1 MKKLSAILT
10 MFYFSMLSVVNAA
23 ETTTI
28 EQIEHELAEGI
39 HAAEH
44 SEKGGLPQFEPE
56 SFVSQ
61 FFWLALSFV
70 VLYFIFSKITL
81 PNISNVIENR
91 KNIIESDLEMAEKL
105 TAEAD
110 EVHDA
115 YNANLMKSSAAAT
128 AALAKTE
135 EKNKAKQDKK
145 SEEFRVKS
153 EAAIA
158 ETEARII
165 EAKEN
170 AMQDMNKV
178 ITDVA
183 VNAIEKIIGTK
194 ADPKK
199 VKSIVENIDVANKPM
214 KKTKTKAA

>member
-1 MKKLSAILT
+1 
-10 MFYFSMLSVVNAA
+10 
-23 ETTTI
+23 
-28 EQIEHELAEGI
+28 
-39 HAAEH
+39 
-44 SEKGGLPQFEPE
+44 
-56 SFVSQ
+56 
-61 FFWLALSFV
+61 
-70 VLYFIFSKITL
+70 
-81 PNISNVIENR
+81 
-91 KNIIESDLEMAEKL
+91 MAEKL